1 MLMNETKKQK
11 NWFTVILKM
20 SKMNS
25 LNRIFI
31 IVLIMLK
38 PIQFLKIIFVSVLNK
53 EAHKK
58 FKIFKQNQK
67 PHFN

>member
-1 MLMNETKKQK
+1 MLYSINETKKLIYCDCK
-11 NWFTVILKM
+11 NVE
-20 SKMNS
+20 NEQ
-25 LNRIFI
+25 LNRIFV

-53 EAHKK
+53 AAHKK

-67 PHFN
+67 PNFN

>member
-1 MLMNETKKQK
+1 M
-11 NWFTVILKM
+11 ILKM

-25 LNRIFI
+25 LNRIFV

-67 PHFN
+67 PRFN

>member
-1 MLMNETKKQK
+1 
-11 NWFTVILKM
+11 
-20 SKMNS
+20 MNS
-25 LNRIFI
+25 LNRIFV

-53 EAHKK
+53 AAHKK

>member
-1 MLMNETKKQK
+1 M
-11 NWFTVILKM
+11 ILKM

-25 LNRIFI
+25 LNRIFV
-31 IVLIMLK
+31 IVLMLK
-38 PIQFLKIIFVSVLNK
+38 PIQFLKIIFVSVVNK

-58 FKIFKQNQK
+58 FKIFKQNPK

>member
-1 MLMNETKKQK
+1 M
-11 NWFTVILKM
+11 ILKM

-25 LNRIFI
+25 LNRIFV
-31 IVLIMLK
+31 IVLMLK
-38 PIQFLKIIFVSVLNK
+38 PIQFLKIIFVSVVNK